1 MRILNPGT
9 AQTCEM
15 PRETVLCL
23 GNFDGVHLG
32 HRALIRAARDM
43 RDRDFPRAALG
54 VFCFEGLSSDW
65 LSPNPPGH
73 LTSGEERLER
83 FAGAGAELAVI
94 ADFPLLRDTE
104 PQEFV
109 RRILIGDCRC
119 VAAACGFNHRFG
131 RRGEG
136 TPDLLR
142 EMLGGRL
149 LVQAAVMAGGE
160 PISST
165 RIRRL
170 LTDGKPDEAA
180 ALMGSPYRL
189 TAPVISG
196 AQLGRTIGFP
206 TVNQRFAP
214 LALIPRAGVY
224 QTDCEVSGR
233 HYAGVTDIG
242 TRPTVNGA
250 HEVRCETHL
259 LDFDGDL
266 YGKTVRVAFLR
277 YLREERKFDTVETL
291 REQIARDRK
300 TVRRLAG
307 EQG

>member
-1 MRILNPGT
+1 
-9 AQTCEM
+9 
-15 PRETVLCL
+15 
-23 GNFDGVHLG
+23 
-32 HRALIRAARDM
+32 
-43 RDRDFPRAALG
+43 
-54 VFCFEGLSSDW
+54 
-65 LSPNPPGH
+65 
-73 LTSGEERLER
+73 
-83 FAGAGAELAVI
+83 
-94 ADFPLLRDTE
+94 
-104 PQEFV
+104 
-109 RRILIGDCRC
+109 
-119 VAAACGFNHRFG
+119 
-131 RRGEG
+131 
-136 TPDLLR
+136 
-142 EMLGGRL
+142 
-149 LVQAAVMAGGE
+149 MAGGE

-170 LTDGKPDEAA
+170 LTEGKPDEAA

-224 QTDCEVSGR
+224 QTDCEVAGR

-242 TRPTVNGA
+242 TRPTVDGA

-266 YGKTVRVAFLR
+266 YGETVRVAFLR
-277 YLREERKFDTVETL
+277 YLREERKFDTVEAL
-291 REQIARDRK
+291 RGQIARDRE

>member
-1 MRILNPGT
+1 MVQP
-9 AQTCEM
+9 AK
-15 PRETVLCL
+15 PP
-23 GNFDGVHLG
+23 
-32 HRALIRAARDM
+32 AL
-43 RDRDFPRAALG
+43 
-54 VFCFEGLSSDW
+54 
-65 LSPNPPGH
+65 
-73 LTSGEERLER
+73 
-83 FAGAGAELAVI
+83 
-94 ADFPLLRDTE
+94 
-104 PQEFV
+104 
-109 RRILIGDCRC
+109 
-119 VAAACGFNHRFG
+119 VAAFEQLH
-131 RRGEG
+131 
-136 TPDLLR
+136 LR
-142 EMLGGRL
+142 LKRL
-149 LVQAAVMAGGE
+149 AATITGNWEDAE
-160 PISST
+160 DTLQDAFLKLWSSKRDIAST
-165 RIRRL
+165 
-170 LTDGKPDEAA
+170 DEAA

-277 YLREERKFDTVETL
+277 YLREERKFDTVEAL
-291 REQIARDRK
+291 REQIARDRE